1 MENII
6 NKEELRERLVGEGYL
21 AECGLDRT
29 VENLINLEK
38 LEDKRAYEMLVK
50 WMQTGKV
57 EKFEPIEGIDYKF
70 LKDTLK
76 MKKPAIILAYGML
89 LYDPK
94 RNALFLKREATRK
107 MLYTKQQ

>member
-94 RNALFLKREATRK
+94 RNALFLKREATRR
-107 MLYTKQQ
+107 MLFTTK